1 MSILRQVGINLRRAR
16 IAEGLSQ
23 ESLAN
28 EAEVAMNYVSGIER
42 GERNPTVLIL
52 EKLAK
57 ALGIPPSQLLLA
69 AAGKDALSRNLK
81 PGRRVPRSRGRAR

>member
-57 ALGIPPSQLLLA
+57 ALGIPPSQLLLTA
-69 AAGKDALSRNLK
+69 TGKDSLSRNLK